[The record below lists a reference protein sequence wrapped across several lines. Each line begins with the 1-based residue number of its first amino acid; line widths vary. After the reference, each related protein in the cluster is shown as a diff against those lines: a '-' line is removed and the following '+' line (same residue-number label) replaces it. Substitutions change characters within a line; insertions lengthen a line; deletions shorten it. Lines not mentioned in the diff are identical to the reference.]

1 MLPDNVRHFL
11 RDHLT
16 SFECLELL
24 LLLHRRGG
32 ESASLAVLSRE
43 SGIGTDLALAALVA
57 LESSQLVRRSL
68 TEPTTFRYAAATA
81 LLGQAVEDLER
92 VYRDQRAAVMSE

>member
-1 MLPDNVRHFL
+1 MLPENVRHFL

-32 ESASLAVLSRE
+32 EPASLAVLSRE
-43 SGIGTDLALAALVA
+43 SVGIVDKN
-57 LESSQLVRRSL
+57 RRSS
-68 TEPTTFRYAAATA
+68 
-81 LLGQAVEDLER
+81 G
-92 VYRDQRAAVMSE
+92 